1 MSASAS
7 ATTSQRRATPL
18 PATVQ
23 VGLVAGLLA
32 IAAACWVLTGHRMA
46 GMDAGP
52 GTALGGLGW
61 FFVSWAV
68 MMAAM
73 MLPATAPMAVAHA
86 RVRPHAWGRET
97 LTFAAGYLL
106 AWSAAGLVAYAL
118 IEGVRSLD
126 LEFLSWD
133 EAGRY
138 VAGGA
143 ILAAALFQL
152 TPAKDACLRR
162 CRDPRAARS
171 GLQHGLNCIACC
183 WALMAALFALGVMS
197 IGWMAVVAAL
207 IVAER
212 LLPSKLMARH
222 AVAVVLAALGLGVAF
237 APGQVPG
244 LTLPDA
250 QDDAG
255 MTMTMQQ

>member
-7 ATTSQRRATPL
+7 ASAAQRRPAPL
-18 PATVQ
+18 SATVQ
-23 VGLVAGLLA
+23 IGLVAGLLA
-32 IAAACWVLTGHRMA
+32 IAAGCWLLTCDRMD

-61 FFVSWAV
+61 FLVSWAV

-73 MLPATAPMAVAHA
+73 MLPASAPMAVAHA
-86 RVRPHAWGRET
+86 RIRPAAWGRGT
-97 LTFAAGYLL
+97 LTFVAGYLL
-106 AWSAAGLVAYAL
+106 AWTAAGLVAYAL

-126 LEFLSWD
+126 LGFLAWD

-138 VAGGA
+138 IAGGA

-162 CRDPRAARS
+162 CRDPRAARN
-171 GLQHGLNCIACC
+171 GLEHGLNCIACC
-183 WALMAALFALGVMS
+183 SALMAALFALGVMS
-197 IGWMAVVAAL
+197 IAWMAFVAAL
-207 IVAER
+207 IAAER
-212 LLPSKLMARH
+212 LLPSKLMAKQ
-222 AVAVVLAALGLGVAF
+222 AVAVLLVLLGLGVAL

-250 QDDAG
+250 QDAAG

>member
-7 ATTSQRRATPL
+7 ASTAQRRAAPL
-18 PATVQ
+18 STTVQ

-32 IAAACWVLTGHRMA
+32 IAAGCWLLTGDRMV

-61 FFVSWAV
+61 FLVSWLV

-73 MLPATAPMAVAHA
+73 MLPATAPMVVAHA
-86 RVRPHAWGRET
+86 GLQPAARGRAT
-97 LTFAAGYLL
+97 LSFVAGYLT

-118 IEGVRSLD
+118 VEGVRSLD
-126 LEFLSWD
+126 LGFLAWD
-133 EAGRY
+133 AAGRY
-138 VAGGA
+138 IAGGA

-152 TPAKDACLRR
+152 TPTKDACLRR

-171 GLQHGLNCIACC
+171 GLEHGVNCIACC
-183 WALMAALFALGVMS
+183 WALMVALFALGVMS

-212 LLPSKLMARH
+212 LLPARLMARQ
-222 AVAVVLAALGLGVAF
+222 AVAVVLVVLGLGVAF

-244 LTLPDA
+244 LTLPA
-250 QDDAG
+250 SDDGAG
-255 MTMTMQQ
+255 MTMMMQQ